1 MCMYTRKDIRG
12 QTKGRTNEE
21 EISVEVM
28 GNREKLGQIYVCMDM
43 HIHKHFLYN
52 HIKHN
57 EREFYPYKCSK
68 ERYGARERER
78 VSEYE
83 ERCAWEQKEKF
94 FQITQELKKPNLKR
108 VFNSEQSKKDLSLV
122 KRNLGRKRE

>member
-43 HIHKHFLYN
+43 HIYKHFLYN
-52 HIKHN
+52 HTKHN
-57 EREFYPYKCSK
+57 EREFYPYRCSK
-68 ERYGARERER
+68 ERYGARERE
-78 VSEYE
+78 SEYE

-94 FQITQELKKPNLKR
+94 YQITQELIKA
-108 VFNSEQSKKDLSLV
+108 
-122 KRNLGRKRE
+122 